1 MGRLGEAIMRAFVP
15 LATEGSEDL
24 RGLRREY
31 PEWGVWRSGTGRWWA
46 FRTGL
51 NPLTIEQLRAGCRL
65 IVQADT
71 LPDLRGMIQTETAA
85 ARRA

>member
-1 MGRLGEAIMRAFVP
+1 MNLSVP
-15 LATEGSEDL
+15 LAADGSCHCHTDDL
-24 RGLRREY
+24 HGIRHEY

-51 NPLTIEQLRAGCRL
+51 NPLTIAQLRAGCRL

-71 LPDLRGMIQTETAA
+71 LGDLRDMIRTETLAA
-85 ARRA
+85 HRAR

>member
-1 MGRLGEAIMRAFVP
+1 MSTPVQ
-15 LATEGSEDL
+15 LAPGVCCHCCTDDDL
-24 RGLRREY
+24 QGLRRDY

-71 LPDLRGMIQTETAA
+71 LRDLREMIDTETHAA
-85 ARRA
+85 QRVC